1 MKSQKQ
7 IESQIV
13 EIKRRIQDTQ
23 ELQSI
28 ATFSGADRLLALLN
42 KTKDFYVNAMQTLDE
57 NGPALDREYAKHKV
71 CLALVN
77 GFINGM
83 VGAEA
88 KIEELKK
95 VFLDLNEELG
105 KILDDVKDREKRAM

>member
-7 IESQIV
+7 IESQIAD
-13 EIKRRIQDTQ
+13 IKRRIQDTQ
-23 ELQSI
+23 ELQAI
-28 ATFSGADRLLALLN
+28 ATFAGADRLLALLN
-42 KTKDFYVNAMQTLDE
+42 KTKDFYVNAMQTLDD
-57 NGPALDREYAKHKV
+57 NGPALDREYAKHRA

-83 VGAEA
+83 TGAET

-105 KILDDVKDREKRAM
+105 KVMDEQKERDKRAM